1 MDTEKNNQ
9 LKGSEHIEV
18 KKSAKAN
25 LEQHKLTWLLVG
37 FVVVFAFLY
46 VALEFTT
53 FEYKEEKVAIVKK
66 QAEIKLVDTV
76 KRFKII
82 KPKTPPQPKK
92 QVQQKVQDK
101 IEIMKEEA
109 KEQETEVQA
118 LEDIGVE
125 EVSDVEEIYVDEGA
139 EEEEVFDFAE
149 DAPEFPGGTAALMKY
164 LGDNIKYPR
173 MAREMGSQGRVFLRF
188 IVGKDGSIANVEVIK
203 SSGDKSLDDE
213 AVRVVQ
219 AMPKWQPGKQ
229 AGRPVNVKYTLPVNF
244 KLQ

>member
-1 MDTEKNNQ
+1 
-9 LKGSEHIEV
+9 
-18 KKSAKAN
+18 
-25 LEQHKLTWLLVG
+25 
-37 FVVVFAFLY
+37 
-46 VALEFTT
+46 
-53 FEYKEEKVAIVKK
+53 
-66 QAEIKLVDTV
+66 
-76 KRFKII
+76 
-82 KPKTPPQPKK
+82 
-92 QVQQKVQDK
+92 
-101 IEIMKEEA
+101 MKEEA